1 MRRALAI
8 ALVLA
13 TATPAGAT
21 EDRPGAAARAASPAP
36 GDQARQ
42 AFRVGVQAFRA
53 NQFGVAARAFESA
66 YELDPRPE
74 VGFSIAQAN
83 RLQYFVDREPWRV
96 QRAVELYQAYLVA
109 LPRGPRARDAIG
121 SLAELEPMLG
131 ELRRRGELRPL
142 VVVPRTQLVIGT
154 EVANATATVDGRPVA
169 LWEPLDVAPGTR
181 AIEVQAPGYEPVRR
195 RVVLADGRFVPVD
208 VTLAPRPGRLRIATE
223 AGAQLFVD
231 GRPVEDPTRAIA
243 VAPGAHFVSITRRG
257 RVPWSDT
264 ITVARDADAITRA
277 TLEPTGQRRASRWV
291 LGGAAVLGAAALGG
305 AAWTYAAVRDARAL
319 DDRRQAGLAT
329 PADLARYNQAVD
341 ARDTR
346 ARVTLAI
353 GVGAAGVGLLGAAL
367 YVFDHRAPR
376 PVPTPRLEVAP
387 YASGDGAGVAVGGA
401 W

>member
-1 MRRALAI
+1 MRLALAI
-8 ALVLA
+8 ALVVS
-13 TATPAGAT
+13 TATPAGAA
-21 EDRPGAAARAASPAP
+21 EDRPGTAARDASPAP

-53 NQFGVAARAFESA
+53 NQFVVAARAFESA

-291 LGGAAVLGAAALGG
+291 LGGAA
-305 AAWTYAAVRDARAL
+305 WTYAAVRDARAL

-329 PADLARYNQAVD
+329 PADLARDTQAVD

-387 YASGDGAGVAVGGA
+387 FASGDGAGVAVGGA